1 MFRSKAK
8 SIKFI
13 AKHPVLAQFADDLR
27 AAINPSLI
35 VEQQTKIFVGIHK
48 GLGVV
53 NWFIPALKIG
63 IQTEQLCAEDGALLW
78 GAKKRKAVRNIK
90 LACLLCDVILD
101 LSPSNKEFYRRIGL
115 LDKYPQKF
123 VFGPHVFPDTP
134 PEFNSPSDGYFVF
147 FGAID
152 GTRREKIVSSL
163 PDEMVS
169 VVPAGTY
176 GEELSSIIND
186 SQGVLNIHYG
196 EGVYTEVPRLLSA
209 YLHGKVLYSETLAH
223 PFVEGVHYMPIDSL
237 SYERDDGYVFNELS
251 RLVTNEYSFTN
262 FLKRFV

>member
-1 MFRSKAK
+1 MFRSKAQ

-13 AKHPVLAQFADDLR
+13 AKHPVLSQFADDLR

-35 VEQQTKIFVGIHK
+35 VEQQAKIFVGIHK
-48 GLGVV
+48 GLGIF
-53 NWFIPALKIG
+53 NWFIPSLKIG

-90 LACLLCDVILD
+90 LACRLCDVILD
-101 LSPSNKEFYRRIGL
+101 LSTSNREFYRSIGL

-123 VFGPHVFPDTP
+123 VFGPHVFPDTTTV
-134 PEFNSPSDGYFVF
+134 FNSPTDGRFVF

-152 GTRREKIVSSL
+152 GTRREKIISNL
-163 PDEMVS
+163 PAEMVS

-176 GEELSSIIND
+176 GKELSSIIND
-186 SQGVLNIHYG
+186 SQGVLNIHYS

-223 PFVEGVHYMPIDSL
+223 PFVEGVHYMPIHSL

-251 RLVTNEYSFTN
+251 RLVTNDYSFTS
-262 FLKRFV
+262 FLKRFI